1 MKSTKLVLIA
11 VLLFGILPACKR
23 PEPAAPAVEPG
34 PAATEPAATPAPD
47 PTDTQ
52 SPGDQAPDA
61 ETDEDL
67 PHSGGDK
74 VGTRPAQASET
85 PPPEN

>member
-1 MKSTKLVLIA
+1 MGERLT
-11 VLLFGILPACKR
+11 
-23 PEPAAPAVEPG
+23 
-34 PAATEPAATPAPD
+34 
-47 PTDTQ
+47 
-52 SPGDQAPDA
+52 PGDQAPDA
-61 ETDEDL
+61 EPDEDL